1 MTAKAS
7 DLASFNDITR
17 KSFTVVR
24 ISRAANVHDVLATP
38 DHMRSSILSASLF
51 VEADVW
57 LRTTVAS
64 MGTLEDWVEFKNG
77 YALYGSLSTLDG
89 VGWCAVD
96 TDADQAY
103 YIVHG
108 LLDSIGSEVVT
119 TARTHYRRPM
129 RRPWLWSGEFGFG
142 HLIILIILSQ

>member
-1 MTAKAS
+1 
-7 DLASFNDITR
+7 
-17 KSFTVVR
+17 
-24 ISRAANVHDVLATP
+24 
-38 DHMRSSILSASLF
+38 MRSSILSASLF

-64 MGTLEDWVEFKNG
+64 MATLKDWVNG
-77 YALYGSLSTLDG
+77 YALYGSVCTLDG

-96 TDADQAY
+96 PDGDQAY
-103 YIVHG
+103 YFVHG
-108 LLDSIGSEVVT
+108 LLDSIGSGVVT